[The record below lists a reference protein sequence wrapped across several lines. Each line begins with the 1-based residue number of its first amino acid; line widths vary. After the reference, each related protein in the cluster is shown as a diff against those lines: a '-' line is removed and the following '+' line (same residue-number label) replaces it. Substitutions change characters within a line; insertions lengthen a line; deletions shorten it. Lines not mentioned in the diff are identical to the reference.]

1 MAAIHRVGGWNHSR
15 GLMLAAVCWVA
26 VIAAGCKGG
35 SSSPAAVP
43 PETFRSQDLAG
54 RALYDAAKAN
64 DTNALV
70 KIFGSDAK
78 DVVLSGDPVADK
90 NSQTHFVAAYDE
102 MHRWDKLKNGGYV
115 LTVGASNYPMPIPLV
130 ANATGQWYFDGAAG
144 RREVLARRVGENELD
159 AMDVLWAIGD
169 AQEDYF
175 SELHDGSQVQ
185 QYAQKLVSDEGKQ
198 NGLYW
203 KVAEGQEESPLGP
216 LAASAAADGY
226 NGGPTAPFHGYYY
239 RILTKQGDEANG
251 GAMDYIH
258 DGAMTDG
265 YAVLAW
271 PAQYGNSG
279 VMTFVLTSDGAMYQ
293 KDFGADTANAV
304 KGIDKLDLDGEWKL
318 LE

>member
-1 MAAIHRVGGWNHSR
+1 MAAILSLRGRNTIRGW
-15 GLMLAAVCWVA
+15 MVAAVCSVA
-26 VIAAGCKGG
+26 LISAGCKGG
-35 SSSPAAVP
+35 SGSPAQVA
-43 PETFRSQDLAG
+43 PETFSSQDTAG

-64 DTNALV
+64 DSNALI

-78 DVVLSGDPVADK
+78 DVVLSGDPVDDK
-90 NSQTHFVAAYDE
+90 NSQTKFVASYDQ
-102 MHRWDKLKNGGYV
+102 MHRWDKLRSGGYV

-130 ANATGQWYFDGAAG
+130 ANASGQWYFDGAAG
-144 RREVLARRVGENELD
+144 RQEVLARRVGQNELD
-159 AMDVLWAIGD
+159 AIDVLWAIGD

-185 QYAQKLVSDEGKQ
+185 QYAQKFVSDPGKQ

-203 KVAEGQEESPLGP
+203 KVADGQEESPLGP

-239 RILTKQGDEANG
+239 RILTKQGEQANG

-258 DGAMTDG
+258 DGAMTEG

-304 KGIDKLDLDGEWKL
+304 KGIDKLDLDDQWKL